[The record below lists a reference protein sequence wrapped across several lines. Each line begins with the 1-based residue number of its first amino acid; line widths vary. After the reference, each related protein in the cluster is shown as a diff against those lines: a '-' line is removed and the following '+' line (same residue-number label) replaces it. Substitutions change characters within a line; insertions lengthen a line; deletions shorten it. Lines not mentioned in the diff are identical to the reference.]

1 MNKARFT
8 KEQAAKIR
16 HQYFF
21 EQKPNGKRWSVV
33 DLTKEYKTCEGVI
46 RDIIKQVGM
55 YKPDPEVLKSI
66 RLTASE
72 AMALFVNQQPRLPH
86 ANQESYA
93 TTMTDGTML
102 RIRKTNERGAD
113 GSFFYQVD
121 TVRRTYEQ
129 AKQEAAVR
137 DKQDR

>member
-8 KEQAAKIR
+8 KEEAAKIR

-21 EQKPNGKRWSVV
+21 EQKSDGKRWSVV
-33 DLTKEYKTCEGVI
+33 DLTKEHKTCEGVI
-46 RDIIKQVGM
+46 RDIIKQFGM

-66 RLTASE
+66 RLSATE

-86 ANQESYA
+86 ANQEVYA
-93 TTMTDGTML
+93 TTMKDGVML
-102 RIRKTNERGAD
+102 RIRKTNEKGFD

-121 TVRRTYEQ
+121 TVRRDYDGTE
-129 AKQEAAVR
+129 
-137 DKQDR
+137 